1 MLRVALETQ
10 FAHGT
15 PTGLGV
21 YASRLAAALRER
33 GDVEIVELAEPGY
46 DLWRFDRRVYWD
58 QLRVRRLARAA
69 HPDVIH
75 FTGGTLPWKTPHPC
89 VLTLHDLTWL
99 RAANRG
105 RAYIRWYFGRIQPG
119 LARQADAIVVD
130 TEAAR
135 HDVADGLGI
144 DPARIV
150 VTGAGVDAQFFDVSR
165 SPAKPP
171 YVLCV
176 GTVEE
181 RKDLV
186 TAVRSVAR
194 FPQLRM
200 IAVGPLTPYA
210 QTVQREIRRLG
221 LDGRVELRGYV
232 GDDDL
237 LDLYAQAAAL
247 IFPSHYE
254 GFGLPPLQALA
265 AGVPVIASRIPVLE
279 EVLADCAWYAQR
291 GDDAAF
297 AAQLETV
304 LSGGAAIEERIARG
318 RTRARDF
325 TWAAVADRMRA
336 VYGAVAAAPR
346 G

>member
-10 FAHGT
+10 FARGT

-33 GDVEIVELAEPGY
+33 VDVEIIELAEPGY

-69 HPDVIH
+69 HPDVTH
-75 FTGGTLPWKTPHPC
+75 FTGGTMPWRPPHPC

-105 RAYIRWYFGRIQPG
+105 RAYVRWYFGRIQPG

-135 HDVADGLGI
+135 HDVADGLGT

-150 VTGAGVDAQFFDVSR
+150 VTGAGVDARYFDVTR
-165 SPAKPP
+165 SPAQRP
-171 YVLCV
+171 YALCV

-186 TAVRSVAR
+186 TAVRALAR
-194 FPQLRM
+194 FPQMGL
-200 IAVGPLTPYA
+200 IGVGPLTPYA
-210 QTVQREIRRLG
+210 DTVQREIRRLG
-221 LDGRVELRGYV
+221 LGERAELRGYV
-232 GDDDL
+232 NDDDL
-237 LDLYAQAAAL
+237 LDLYAHAVAL

-279 EVLADCAWYAQR
+279 EVLGDCAWYAQR

-297 AAQLETV
+297 AAQLEMV
-304 LSGGAAIEERIARG
+304 LAGGAAVEERVSRGRARARG
-318 RTRARDF
+318 F
-325 TWAAVADRMRA
+325 TWPAVAERMMSVYRSVLVDRR
-336 VYGAVAAAPR
+336 
-346 G
+346 